1 MDNTLLTLL
10 TIFVGITAI
19 AFVAQAVA
27 LIGIGRVVRRLAGR
41 VETVADLVQG
51 HVVPLMGDV
60 RGLVAETRGHL
71 DTAGRNLVEITALAR
86 DQVQKADEVLTG
98 FSDGL
103 RLQAIRVDQLVVG
116 ILDKLDGVTESVQ
129 RAVLTPVRDVSAVI
143 NGIRTGVEFF
153 FRHRPSPVVMPRSDD
168 EMFI

>member
-27 LIGIGRVVRRLAGR
+27 IIGMGMVVRRLATR
-41 VETVADLVQG
+41 VEAVTDMVQT
-51 HVVPLMGDV
+51 HVVPLVGDV
-60 RGLVAETRGHL
+60 RGLVADSRVHL
-71 DTAGRNLVEITALAR
+71 DMAGRNLVEITAAAR
-86 DQVQKADEVLTG
+86 NQVLKADAVLTG

-103 RLQAIRVDQLVVG
+103 RLQAIRFDELVSG
-116 ILDKLDGVTESVQ
+116 ILEKLDGVTEAVQ
-129 RAVLTPVRDVSAVI
+129 RAVLTPVRDVSAIV

-153 FRHRPSPVVMPRSDD
+153 FRHRPSPVAVPRSDD